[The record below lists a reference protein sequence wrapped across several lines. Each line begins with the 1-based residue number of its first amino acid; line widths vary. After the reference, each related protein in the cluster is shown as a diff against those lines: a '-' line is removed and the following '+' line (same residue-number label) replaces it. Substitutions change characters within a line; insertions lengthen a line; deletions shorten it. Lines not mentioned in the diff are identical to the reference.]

1 MPMRREKRASA
12 GAAVVARAA
21 AAAFLVLAAA
31 GAAQAAERAAALPTG
46 DVIGSVRSLVASHED
61 TLLDIARENGLG
73 YVETVAANPGIDP
86 WVPGRGASILLPTA
100 HVLPDVERRGLVVN
114 LAEHRLYYFARPGAV
129 PMTFP
134 LGVGREGWDTPLG
147 STEIARKAENPIW
160 YPPESIRAEK
170 PDLPTVVR
178 PGPANPLGSHALYF
192 AWPQY
197 LIHGTNQ
204 PWGIGRR
211 VSHGCIRLY
220 PEDIARL
227 FEVVA
232 VGTPVHVI
240 DQAIKIGW
248 SDGELYVEAHPD
260 PGQADEL
267 ERDGRITRP
276 AERPPADA
284 FYRIAARAAGH
295 RDRLDWSAIRRVVEE
310 RSGVPVRVT
319 EARAANER
327 PPLRRAAPGRRRGL
341 PR

>member
-1 MPMRREKRASA
+1 MPIRRGKRTFAV
-12 GAAVVARAA
+12 AALLV
-21 AAAFLVLAAA
+21 AAAFLAAA
-31 GAAQAAERAAALPTG
+31 GAASADDRAPPRPTG

-61 TLLDIARENGLG
+61 TLLDIARVNGLG
-73 YVETVAANPGIDP
+73 YVEMVAANPGVDP
-86 WVPGRGASILLPTA
+86 WVPGRDTLVVLPTA

-114 LAEHRLYYFARPGAV
+114 LAEHRLYYFAAPGAV

-134 LGVGREGWDTPLG
+134 LGVGREGWGTPLG
-147 STEIARKAENPIW
+147 STEIARKAKNPIW

-178 PGPANPLGSHALYF
+178 PGPDNPLGSHALYF
-192 AWPQY
+192 SWPKY

-227 FEVVA
+227 FEAVA

-240 DQAIKIGW
+240 NQAIKIGW
-248 SDGELYVEAHPD
+248 ADGELYVEAHPE
-260 PGQADEL
+260 PAQADEL
-267 ERDGRITRP
+267 ERSGRITRP

-284 FYRIAARAAGH
+284 FYRIAARAGGH
-295 RDRLDWSAIRRVVEE
+295 RDRLDWSTIRRVVEE

-319 EARAANER
+319 QRHTAATN
-327 PPLRRAAPGRRRGL
+327 
-341 PR
+341 